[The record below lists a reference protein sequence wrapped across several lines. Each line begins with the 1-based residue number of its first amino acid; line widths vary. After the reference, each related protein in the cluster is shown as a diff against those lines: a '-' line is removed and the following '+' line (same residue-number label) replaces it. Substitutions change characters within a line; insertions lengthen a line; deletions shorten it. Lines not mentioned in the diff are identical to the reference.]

1 MGSRIYKISKYKP
14 SIFQGSFRFSTPYA
28 RLSHR
33 AGFSLTMEHPTERAV
48 LKMLVAALMVFL
60 GAYVYFVSASVLNVI
75 ARKEALAQTATLSS
89 TLSLLER
96 DYYTA
101 GAAVTPS
108 EGERF
113 GLAPVSDTQYVY
125 RPGTIGAARVVS
137 NGI

>member
-14 SIFQGSFRFSTPYA
+14 SIFQGSFRFATTHTRSSS
-28 RLSHR
+28 RS
-33 AGFSLTMEHPTERAV
+33 GFSLTMEHPAERAI
-48 LKMLVAALMVFL
+48 LKLLVVALMTFL

-96 DYYTA
+96 DYYA
-101 GAAVTPS
+101 AAAAVTPS
-108 EGERF
+108 VGERL
-113 GLAPVSDTQYVY
+113 GLVPISNTQYVY

>member
-1 MGSRIYKISKYKP
+1 
-14 SIFQGSFRFSTPYA
+14 
-28 RLSHR
+28 
-33 AGFSLTMEHPTERAV
+33 MEHPAERAI
-48 LKMLVAALMVFL
+48 LKLLVVALMTFL

-96 DYYTA
+96 DYYA
-101 GAAVTPS
+101 AAAAVTPS
-108 EGERF
+108 VGERL
-113 GLAPVSDTQYVY
+113 GLVPISNTQYVY

>member
-14 SIFQGSFRFSTPYA
+14 SIFQGSFRFSTPHA

-33 AGFSLTMEHPTERAV
+33 VGFSLTMEHPTERAV
-48 LKMLVAALMVFL
+48 LKMLVAALMV
-60 GAYVYFVSASVLNVI
+60 FVSASVLNVI